1 MFTDGTRA
9 DYDTIVL
16 CTGYRI
22 DLPFL
27 DPALKQRFVDEEA
40 NAIRL
45 YKNVFCPIVGQSLA
59 FIGFLQ
65 PTSGGLL
72 TMSEM
77 QVGAQPRYMT
87 PSPQCYSLLSS
98 PVELLELL
106 AIRLPR
112 PAG

>member
-9 DYDTIVL
+9 DYDVIVL

-45 YKNVFCPIVGQSLA
+45 YKNVFCPTVGQSLA

-77 QVGAQPRYMT
+77 QVGAQPRQMA
-87 PSPQCYSLLSS
+87 PSPRCYSRLSS
-98 PVELLELL
+98 PVELL
-106 AIRLPR
+106 AIRHLR

>member
-1 MFTDGTRA
+1 MRA
-9 DYDTIVL
+9 DYDVIVL

-40 NAIRL
+40 NTIRL
-45 YKNVFCPIVGQSLA
+45 YKNVFCPTIGPSLA

-77 QVGAQPRYMT
+77 QVRGQPRYRAPLAAALTHRRTARLMACNP
-87 PSPQCYSLLSS
+87 PS
-98 PVELLELL
+98 
-106 AIRLPR
+106 
-112 PAG
+112 